1 MGDAFCDG
9 VSGSV
14 AVFAGGLARDVA
26 QCSHLL
32 RGGEIADQGMRR
44 QSKIASYS
52 SYWLD
57 GMTETKAIG
66 PARPEQAEQGGNG
79 EVLVRA
85 FNEARTDLVSS
96 LFFLLGN
103 YEDALDA
110 TQETFIKCWRTRAE
124 LPEVRNMKAW
134 IFRIGLNAAKDLQRS
149 AWRRRSR
156 PLPDA
161 TALVEK
167 RGLSP
172 EQAFEEREA
181 KERLRAA
188 LVDLRPEEKEI
199 FLLRQNASLTYEEI
213 ARIKR
218 SPVGTVKTQMR
229 AALAKLRQALAEGQA

>member
-1 MGDAFCDG
+1 
-9 VSGSV
+9 
-14 AVFAGGLARDVA
+14 
-26 QCSHLL
+26 
-32 RGGEIADQGMRR
+32 
-44 QSKIASYS
+44 
-52 SYWLD
+52 
-57 GMTETKAIG
+57 MTETKAVG
-66 PARPEQAEQGGNG
+66 QARPEQVEQGGNG
-79 EVLVRA
+79 EELVRA

-96 LFFLLGN
+96 LFFVLGN

-110 TQETFIKCWRTRAE
+110 AQETFIKCWRTRAE
-124 LPEVRNMKAW
+124 LSEVRNMKAW
-134 IFRIGLNAAKDLQRS
+134 IFRIGLNAAKDLQRN
-149 AWRRRSR
+149 AWRRRAR

-181 KERLRAA
+181 KERLRTA